1 MPRALWKGNIS
12 FGLVN
17 IPVGLFPAEQKA
29 DGVSFVQ
36 LDQRSMSPIGYKRY
50 NKSSGEEVPWDDIV
64 KGYEYEPGRYVV
76 LNDEDFERAN
86 VKATHTVEI
95 LDFVDAEEIEPIYFD
110 KPYYMA
116 PTTEN
121 SKGYAL
127 LRETLRRTKK
137 IGIARVVI
145 RTREHLAAVMARGD
159 MLLLELLRYPNE
171 VRSAEE
177 LDVPGNDLEELGVTS
192 RELKMAE
199 LLVEQMVESWEPEKY
214 TDRYRD
220 DLMARIKEKIEAGET
235 ETVEA
240 GELEEVAAGSDV
252 LDIMDLL
259 KRSVERAGKASD
271 SDAGQA
277 KKAEPKGKRKKAAS
291 GGKSSGRGR
300 KTA

>member
-1 MPRALWKGNIS
+1 MARALWKGNIS

-29 DGVSFVQ
+29 EGLSFVQ
-36 LDQRSMSPIGYKRY
+36 LDRRSMSPIGYRRY
-50 NKSSGEEVPWDDIV
+50 NKGSGEEVPWDEIV
-64 KGYEYEPGRYVV
+64 KGYEYEPGRYVI
-76 LNDEDFERAN
+76 LGDEDFERAN

-95 LDFVDAEEIEPIYFD
+95 LDFVDVEEIEPIYFD

-121 SKGYAL
+121 AKGYAL

-137 IGIARVVI
+137 VGVARVVI
-145 RTREHLAAVMARGD
+145 RTREHLAAVMARGE
-159 MLLLELLRYPNE
+159 MLLLELMRYPYE
-171 VRSAEE
+171 VRTADD
-177 LDVPGNDLEELGVTS
+177 LQVPGDDLKALGVTDK
-192 RELKMAE
+192 ELKMAE

-220 DLMARIKEKIEAGET
+220 DLLARIREKIEAGET
-235 ETVEA
+235 ESVEA
-240 GELEEVAAGSDV
+240 GEAEEVAAGSDV

-259 KRSVERAGKASD
+259 KRSVERASKAPEAAED
-271 SDAGQA
+271 SEEGSSPA
-277 KKAEPKGKRKKAAS
+277 KRKRE
-291 GGKSSGRGR
+291 SGRKGGSR

>member
-50 NKSSGEEVPWDDIV
+50 NKSSGQEVPWDEIV

-76 LNDEDFERAN
+76 LSDEDFERAN

-121 SKGYAL
+121 GKGYAL

-137 IGIARVVI
+137 VGIARVVI

-171 VRSAEE
+171 VRSTEE

-235 ETVEA
+235 ETVEG

-259 KRSVERAGKASD
+259 KRSVERAGKASE
-271 SDAGQA
+271 SDAAEA

-291 GGKSSGRGR
+291 GGKSSSRGR

>member
-29 DGVSFVQ
+29 EGLSFVQ

-50 NKSSGEEVPWDDIV
+50 NKNTGEEVSWDDIV

-76 LNDEDFERAN
+76 LNDEDFEKAN

-95 LDFVDAEEIEPIYFD
+95 LDFVGADEIEPIYFD

-116 PTTEN
+116 PNTQN
-121 SKGYAL
+121 VKGYAL

-137 IGIARVVI
+137 VGVARVVI

-159 MLLLELLRYPNE
+159 MLLLELMRYPYE

-177 LDVPGNDLEELGVTS
+177 LDVPGNDLEELGVTDK
-192 RELKMAE
+192 ELKMAE
-199 LLVEQMVESWEPEKY
+199 LLVEQMVDAWEPDKY
-214 TDRYRD
+214 KDRYRD
-220 DLMARIKEKIEAGET
+220 DLLTRIRARIEAGET
-235 ETVEA
+235 EAVAT
-240 GELEEVAAGSDV
+240 GEEEEEVATGSGV

-259 KRSVERAGKASD
+259 KRSVERVGKVEDEGTAEAEEAAS
-271 SDAGQA
+271 SGK
-277 KKAEPKGKRKKAAS
+277 KKAAGKRK
-291 GGKSSGRGR
+291 GR